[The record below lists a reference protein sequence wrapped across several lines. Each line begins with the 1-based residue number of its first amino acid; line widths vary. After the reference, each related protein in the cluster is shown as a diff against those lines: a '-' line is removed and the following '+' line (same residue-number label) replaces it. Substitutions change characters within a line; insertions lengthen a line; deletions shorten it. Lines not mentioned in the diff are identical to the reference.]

1 MDEAGQD
8 PAPAA
13 SPKTAGWILL
23 VIGVLIMLLA
33 ADVIPQDSMPPNVPS
48 PVLFVVGLVLASA
61 ALGVL
66 VGLGTP
72 VSQVLIGLSMF
83 LMAFSFSWV
92 AVAGDTEQMSGG
104 IPFLPDWLNVYLG
117 RIAFGAFAIVFFGIG
132 VAAWLSAARL
142 REDSG
147 S

>member
-1 MDEAGQD
+1 MDETGQD

-13 SPKTAGWILL
+13 SPKTAGWVLL
-23 VIGVLIMLLA
+23 VIGVLVMLLA

-48 PVLFVVGLVLASA
+48 PVLFVV
-61 ALGVL
+61 
-66 VGLGTP
+66 
-72 VSQVLIGLSMF
+72 
-83 LMAFSFSWV
+83 
-92 AVAGDTEQMSGG
+92 
-104 IPFLPDWLNVYLG
+104 LPDWLNVYLG

-142 REDSG
+142 RQDSG